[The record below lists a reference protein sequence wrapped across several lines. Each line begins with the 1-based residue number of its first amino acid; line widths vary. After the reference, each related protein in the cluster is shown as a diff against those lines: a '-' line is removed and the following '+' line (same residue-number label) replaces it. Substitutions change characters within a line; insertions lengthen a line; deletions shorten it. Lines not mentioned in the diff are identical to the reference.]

1 MSRLVPLLLTAAL
14 VAAGCGLSP
23 PAESAPPSVGS
34 TADRAAITST
44 TTTAPPSTVPVTT
57 TTTIP
62 GVPPLDHDEEA
73 RALITSAGIVVP
85 VLETVIGG
93 WRVRTPC
100 RNEAVLLAGTPIDR
114 VHVVVDAGHGGAAE
128 PGAVGENGLVESPLN
143 LEVALLI
150 EELLEAGGYEVLL
163 TRYSDYR
170 LPIITRAEIANT
182 LDADLMVSIHH
193 NAGTAGPSEVPGS
206 EVYYAR
212 DSVEGKRLAGLIREE
227 AVARLGQ
234 FDADWVAGPDG
245 EPDEGV
251 TYRLDAQT
259 GDDFYGMVR
268 RPTIPAVIT
277 EMSYLGNPTEAALLE
292 TPGYRRAEAEAV
304 VAGIVRWYETED
316 PGSGFVE
323 PSYQIDSSGGG
334 GGTTGCV
341 DPELG

>member
-1 MSRLVPLLLTAAL
+1 MPQ
-14 VAAGCGLSP
+14 
-23 PAESAPPSVGS
+23 AESTPLTSGPAT
-34 TADRAAITST
+34 TAGPATSSPATTST
-44 TTTAPPSTVPVTT
+44 TTAVTT

-62 GVPPLDHDEEA
+62 VVPALDHDEEA
-73 RALITSAGIVVP
+73 RALITSTGIVVP

-100 RNEAVLLAGTPIDR
+100 QNETVLLAGTPIDR
-114 VHVVVDAGHGGAAE
+114 VHVVIDAGHGGSAE
-128 PGAVGENGLVESPLN
+128 PGAVGVNGIVESELN
-143 LEVALLI
+143 LQVALHV
-150 EELLEAGGYEVLL
+150 EQLLEAAGYEVLL

-182 LDADLMVSIHH
+182 LGADLLVSIHH
-193 NAGTAGPSEVPGS
+193 NAGTASASPVPGS
-206 EVYYAR
+206 EVYHAR

-227 AVARLGQ
+227 AAAQLAD
-234 FDADWVAGPDG
+234 FEADWVAGPDG
-245 EPDEGV
+245 GPDEGV
-251 TYRLDAQT
+251 TYRLDART

-292 TPGYRRAEAEAV
+292 TPGYRLAEAEAV